1 MSSKITMTDMK
12 RKAGALLDFIS
23 RTQVELA
30 GEALPETS
38 TSSPKT
44 NGVPAPVPGKS
55 AEGAQ
60 GPGPRAVNGVDPG
73 SKEFKELNCIEMMDT
88 LTRRLVK
95 WQQEYAA

>member
-1 MSSKITMTDMK
+1 MNSKVTMTDMK

-30 GEALPETS
+30 GEALPETN
-38 TSSPKT
+38 TSSPKA
-44 NGVPAPVPGKS
+44 NGVPAPIAEKS
-55 AEGAQ
+55 PETAQ
-60 GPGPRAVNGVDPG
+60 SPGPRAVNGLDPG

>member
-1 MSSKITMTDMK
+1 MNSKVTMTDMK

-38 TSSPKT
+38 SSSPKT
-44 NGVPAPVPGKS
+44 NGVSAPIAEKS
-55 AEGAQ
+55 PETAPP
-60 GPGPRAVNGVDPG
+60 PGPRAANGLDPG

-95 WQQEYAA
+95 WQQEYAV